1 MTYEEIY
8 MRSDNSY
15 LALTRSDLM
24 IKHQKCHTDVE
35 FKDGPIKIIMRLQN
49 LQYKISKITAV
60 LPI

>member
-1 MTYEEIY
+1 
-8 MRSDNSY
+8 
-15 LALTRSDLM
+15 M
-24 IKHQKCHTDVE
+24 IKHQKCHADVE